1 MVKINKLR
9 NILRISLALAR
20 VNFNLRI
27 EGSYLGI
34 LWYLLNPLVLF
45 VVLFFVK
52 ETAFA
57 EVKID
62 YYPLYL
68 LIGIAGFNFFK
79 QAISGSI
86 DAISSNYEYIK
97 SINNIA
103 PETLV
108 ISAVIQAIFS
118 HIFEFILI
126 FGLAI
131 YLKISLL
138 GLLFY
143 PIIFLVFVML
153 VLGISFIFATV
164 GVYVSDLNNV
174 WIILSQLIMLATPI
188 FYGINSSSLIYKINL
203 ANPLFY
209 FLEAAR
215 SIIITSSPPTLFI
228 MSALIIFSL
237 LSFIIGVLIFK
248 KHQKKFAELL

>member
-1 MVKINKLR
+1 MKIHKIK
-9 NILRISLALAR
+9 NIFRISLALAK

-27 EGSYLGI
+27 EGSYLGV
-34 LWYLLNPLVLF
+34 LWYLLNPLILFAVLW
-45 VVLFFVK
+45 FVK
-52 ETAFA
+52 EAAFA
-57 EVKID
+57 EVQIN

-79 QAISGSI
+79 QAITSSI

-108 ISAVIQAIFS
+108 ISAFIQAIFS

-131 YLKISLL
+131 YLKISLV

-143 PIIFLVFVML
+143 PVFFLIFVIL
-153 VLGISFIFATV
+153 VLGICFIFATI

-188 FYGINSSSLIYKINL
+188 FYSINPSSLIYKINL

-209 FLEAAR
+209 FLETIR
-215 SIIITSSPPTLFI
+215 SIVITSKPPTLFI
-228 MSALIIFSL
+228 MLALIIFSL
-237 LSFIIGVLIFK
+237 LSFVIGILIFK
-248 KHQKKFAELL
+248 KHQNKFAELL